1 MDNSLRSTDGPDT
14 IGPDPHPRKTLHHYL
29 QRVRNSLTTREGLVG
44 NYDYA
49 FFFRPNL
56 PFMAKSDTSAPF
68 FGLNDPM
75 PTLLALL
82 LGLQHALAMLGGIVT
97 PPIIIASAIYL
108 SAEQMQY
115 LVSTTLIV
123 CGLLSL
129 IQITRFHIYN
139 TPYYIGSGIL
149 SLAGVSFTIIT
160 VSSSAFEQM
169 YKNGFC
175 PSAED
180 GTPLP
185 CPDAY
190 GALIGT
196 SACCAL
202 ILVLISFMPAKM
214 IQKVFPPIVTG
225 PTVMLIG
232 VSLIQSG
239 FNGWLGGA
247 GLCMSRPDS
256 GFFMNCPNVDAPHA
270 LPWGSAEFVGL
281 GFSVFVT
288 ILICE
293 RLGSPIMKSS
303 SVIIGLLVGCI
314 IAAACGYFD
323 RSGIDAAPV
332 ASFIW
337 VHTFKLQVYG
347 PLVLPLLA
355 VYIITACEA
364 VGDITATC
372 DVSQLEVQGKTF
384 DSRIQGGLLADGFNS
399 VLAALMTVT
408 PMTTFAQNNGVIALT
423 RCANRKAGYFCCFF
437 LLVAGIFAKFAAAIV
452 AIPSAVLGGMTTF
465 LFGSVAVSGL
475 AIVARVPMNRRNRFI
490 LTAALAMGYG
500 ATLTP
505 TWFSHVFGATDN
517 KSLRGFLEAIEL
529 VLETGFAVTAF
540 NLDSRCSPKSAAMA
554 ETKET
559 DAGSLL
565 RAPSDTIPE
574 SIERL
579 PCEYKPLYTFDLE
592 KDKQYRQQYGDMYF
606 LRLAKLKPAAE
617 KVAAVAWAG
626 FEIGGEE
633 ATKVE
638 RVLDVRQGEL
648 CWVTGT
654 IYMDMALKPNILDD
668 ISKDHW
674 TSAVPPRQKYK
685 SSDGSDS
692 TMLEDESG
700 RVRLIG
706 ARLADEMMVT
716 GCIVSVMG
724 TENANGDFEVIDIR
738 TPDLA
743 PQPARWEHSDSSKTA
758 TESGRKVKKQKV
770 EDEDEEMTES
780 RPGSG
785 GKIAIV
791 SGLDISGSNAGHT
804 LQLNLLLEYL
814 LGEALDPASQQQA
827 SQISRLIIAGNSIV
841 VDDSVPG
848 GSLGNTRKATHKK
861 YGYDSSAYNPAPTA
875 HLDDFLAA
883 LLPSVPVTLLPG
895 ASDPANASLPQQPVH
910 SAMFPQA
917 RAYGSGPPTDGEKK
931 IGWFDAVTNPWEG
944 EVEGWRVLGTGGQN
958 VDDVFKYVEGEDRL
972 GMMEAMCRWRCC
984 APTAPDT
991 LWSYPF
997 QDDDPFVIKDCP
1009 HLYIVGSQPKFDTT
1023 VIEGPDG
1030 QMVRLIAVPRFSE
1043 TGELLLVDSET
1054 LEVERVVIDVFNGDS

>member
-1 MDNSLRSTDGPDT
+1 MDNSIRSTDGPDT
-14 IGPDPHPRKTLHHYL
+14 IGPDQHPRKTFRQRLH
-29 QRVRNSLTTREGLVG
+29 RVRNGLTTREGLIG

-56 PFMAKSDTSAPF
+56 PFMAKTGASAPF

-97 PPIIIASAIYL
+97 PPIIIAGAINL
-108 SAEQMQY
+108 SAEHTQY

-129 IQITRFHIYN
+129 IQITRFHIYK

-160 VSSSAFEQM
+160 VSMSAFSQM

-180 GTPLP
+180 GTPLA

-232 VSLIQSG
+232 ISLIQSG
-239 FNGWLGGA
+239 FNGWLGGS
-247 GLCMSRPDS
+247 GSCMSRPES
-256 GFFMNCPNVDAPHA
+256 GPYMLCPSVDAPHA
-270 LPWGSAEFVGL
+270 LPWGSPEFVGL

-293 RLGSPIMKSS
+293 RVGSPIMKSS
-303 SVIIGLLVGCI
+303 SVVIGLLVGCI

-347 PLVLPLLA
+347 PLVLPILA

-372 DVSQLEVQGKTF
+372 DVSQLEVQGETY
-384 DSRIQGGLLADGFNS
+384 DSRIQGGVLADGFNS

-423 RCANRKAGYFCCFF
+423 RCANRKAGFF

-452 AIPSAVLGGMTTF
+452 AIPASVLGGMTTF

-475 AIVARVPMNRRNRFI
+475 AIVAKVPMNRRNRFI
-490 LTAALAMGYG
+490 LTASLALGYG
-500 ATLTP
+500 AILTP
-505 TWFSHVFGATDN
+505 TWFSYVFGETDN
-517 KSLRGFLEAIEL
+517 KSLQGFLEAIVL

-540 NLDSRCSPKSAAMA
+540 NLDSCCSLKSGAMA

-579 PCEYKPLYTFDLE
+579 PCDYKPLYTFDLE

-617 KVAAVAWAG
+617 KVAAQAWSG

-674 TSAVPPRQKYK
+674 VSAVPPRQKYK

-743 PQPARWEHSDSSKTA
+743 PQPARWEYSDSSKRA
-758 TESGRKVKKQKV
+758 AESGRKVKKQKI

-785 GKIAIV
+785 GKIAII
-791 SGLDISGSNAGHT
+791 SGLDISGSNTGHT
-804 LQLNLLLEYL
+804 LQINLLLEYL

-841 VDDSVPG
+841 VDDSTPG
-848 GSLGNTRKATHKK
+848 GSLGNTRKTAHKK

-883 LLPSVPVTLLPG
+883 LLPSIPVTLLPG

-917 RAYGSGPPTDGEKK
+917 RAYGSGPSTDGEKK

-958 VDDVFKYVEGEDRL
+958 VDDVFKYVEGDDRL

-1030 QMVRLIAVPRFSE
+1030 QMVRLITVPRFSE